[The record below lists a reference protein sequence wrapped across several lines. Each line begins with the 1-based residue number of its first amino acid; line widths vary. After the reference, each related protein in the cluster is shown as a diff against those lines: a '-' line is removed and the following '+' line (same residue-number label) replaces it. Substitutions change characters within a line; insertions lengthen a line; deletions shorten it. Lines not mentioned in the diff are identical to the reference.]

1 MKSRSLWRK
10 RKDVMKFNDKE
21 AESKVRQEA
30 ALQALHEENVRL
42 GLYEG
47 VYAIDVLEQENRLLR
62 ARNDRLEKELA
73 MYQVQR
79 LGQEIQPERDY
90 ERGFIDG
97 MQKQMQSSVDKA
109 VNRLAQPED
118 KKCENC
124 GEFGECCQDAQPEQE
139 PVGQLLEDAFE
150 RGQVMWFN
158 KPKDESMLYTT
169 PPQRTTEQMRQWVG
183 MTNDEI
189 DQGLVRS
196 NHALQTAGAWRDGV
210 EWATKQ
216 LKDKNT

>member
-1 MKSRSLWRK
+1 MRLRSLWRK

-109 VNRLAQPED
+109 VNA
-118 KKCENC
+118 
-124 GEFGECCQDAQPEQE
+124 
-139 PVGQLLEDAFE
+139 
-150 RGQVMWFN
+150 M
-158 KPKDESMLYTT
+158 S
-169 PPQRTTEQMRQWVG
+169 QRTWVG
-183 MTNDEI
+183 LTDAEIQECLNGLPTQTIDIYARRIEAKLKEKND
-189 DQGLVRS
+189 DV
-196 NHALQTAGAWRDGV
+196 
-210 EWATKQ
+210 
-216 LKDKNT
+216 

>member
-21 AESKVRQEA
+21 AESKARQEA
-30 ALQALHEENVRL
+30 ALQALHDENVRL

-97 MQKQMQSSVDKA
+97 MQKQAQSSVDKA
-109 VNRLAQPED
+109 VNRLAQPE
-118 KKCENC
+118 
-124 GEFGECCQDAQPEQE
+124 QE
-139 PVGQLLEDAFE
+139 PVALVIDGVLVKSELPEKYT
-150 RGQVMWFN
+150 GH
-158 KPKDESMLYTT
+158 LYTT
-169 PPQRTTEQMRQWVG
+169 PPQRKPLKFEEMWVLWNSQGDDAMEQQAAIAFARAIEAAHG
-183 MTNDEI
+183 IKE
-189 DQGLVRS
+189 
-196 NHALQTAGAWRDGV
+196 
-210 EWATKQ
+210 
-216 LKDKNT
+216 